1 MIQID
6 ILLSSEVKTF
16 IHKNRNVTVSELML
30 KMPAFSIDSKWIA
43 AQIEGWQK
51 AISKLPL
58 WANNEKI
65 IYPIRLS
72 MEQCSS
78 ERTGQYKAS
87 LVQGKCVVDLTGG
100 FGVDTF
106 YLSKSFDKVFYIE
119 QQEELAQIAAHNF
132 NVFEQENISVLIGNS
147 NEILKSITESIDL
160 IYLDPARRKDAQKV
174 FKLSDC
180 EPNVEALQDFYF
192 DISLNILI
200 KTSPML
206 DIAEALRQLKNVKE
220 IYIVSVDNECKE
232 VLYLLDKNF
241 SGEATYTC
249 VHDYKKLVQSFS
261 FNASFEN
268 SFKADLSMP
277 LTYLYE
283 PNPSILKAGG
293 FNSIADA
300 YKLLKLHPSSHL
312 YTSETYIK
320 EFPGRIF
327 KIKNSVGYNKKE
339 IQACTPTGKANIQTR
354 NFPDSVESI
363 RKKTGL
369 KDGGNIFIFAT
380 TLLDSTKTLLVCE
393 KYSEGLYL
401 LILFSLNLIN
411 IVHSHFSLMA

>member
-1 MIQID
+1 MVPIEA
-6 ILLSSEVKTF
+6 LLSNEVTTF
-16 IHKNRNVTVSELML
+16 ILKNRNASVSELML

-51 AISKLPL
+51 AGTKLPL
-58 WANNEKI
+58 WANTEKI

-78 ERTGQYKAS
+78 ERTGHYKAS
-87 LVQGKCVVDLTGG
+87 LVKGNCVVDLTGG

-106 YLSKSFDKVFYIE
+106 YLSKSFNKAFYIE

-132 NVFEQENISVLIGNS
+132 KVLKQENISVLTGNS
-147 NEILKSITESIDL
+147 DEVLTAITEPIDL
-160 IYLDPARRKDAQKV
+160 IYLDPARRKEAQKV

-180 EPNVEALQDFYF
+180 EPNIVALQDLYF
-192 DISLNILI
+192 GISSQILI

-206 DIAEALRQLKNVKE
+206 DIAEALRQLKSVKG
-220 IYIVSVDNECKE
+220 IYVVSVDNECKE

-241 SGEATYTC
+241 SGDIMFTC
-249 VHDYKKLVQSFS
+249 VHDHKKTVDVFS
-261 FNASFEN
+261 FNPLFEN
-268 SFKADLSMP
+268 SFKAPLSMP

-300 YKLLKLHPSSHL
+300 CEVTKLHASSHL

-320 EFPGRIF
+320 DFPGRIF
-327 KIKNSVGYNKKE
+327 KIKNSVAYNKKE
-339 IQACTPTGKANIQTR
+339 IQACVPSGKANIQTR

-369 KDGGNIFIFAT
+369 KDGGSIFIFAT

-393 KYSEGLYL
+393 KYSEG
-401 LILFSLNLIN
+401 
-411 IVHSHFSLMA
+411 

>member
-1 MIQID
+1 MVPID
-6 ILLSSEVKTF
+6 ILLSNEVKTF
-16 IHKNRNVTVSELML
+16 TDKNRNATVSELML

-43 AQIEGWQK
+43 AQIEGRQK
-51 AISKLPL
+51 ASSKLPL
-58 WANNEKI
+58 WANTEKI

-78 ERTGQYKAS
+78 ERTALYKAS

-106 YLSKSFDKVFYIE
+106 YLSKSFNKAFYIE

-132 NVFEQENISVLIGNS
+132 NVFKQENISVLTGNS
-147 NEILKSITESIDL
+147 DEVLKSITESIDL

-180 EPNVEALQDFYF
+180 EPNVVTLQDLYF
-192 DISLNILI
+192 EISSQILI

-206 DIAEALRQLKNVKE
+206 DITEALRQLKNVKE
-220 IYIVSVDNECKE
+220 IHVVSVDNECKE

-241 SGEATYTC
+241 LGEATYIC
-249 VHDYKKLVQSFS
+249 VHDYKKSIQSFS
-261 FNASFEN
+261 FKASFEN
-268 SFKADLSMP
+268 SFKAVLSMP
-277 LTYLYE
+277 LNYLYE

-300 YKLLKLHPSSHL
+300 YKILKLNPSSHL
-312 YTSETYIK
+312 YTSDSYIK

-327 KIKNSVGYNKKE
+327 KLKNTVGYNKRE
-339 IQACTPTGKANIQTR
+339 IHACIPTGKANIQTR

-380 TLLDSTKTLLVCE
+380 TLMDFTKTLLVCE
-393 KYSEGLYL
+393 KYSEG
-401 LILFSLNLIN
+401 
-411 IVHSHFSLMA
+411 

>member
-1 MIQID
+1 MVPID
-6 ILLSSEVKTF
+6 VLLSTELKTF
-16 IHKNRNVTVSELML
+16 IYKNRTATVSELML

-51 AISKLPL
+51 ASTKLPL
-58 WANNEKI
+58 WANTEKI

-78 ERTGQYKAS
+78 ERTGLYKAS
-87 LVQGKCVVDLTGG
+87 LVQGNCVVDLTGG
-100 FGVDTF
+100 FGVDAF
-106 YLSKSFDKVFYIE
+106 YLSKSFNKAFYIE

-132 NVFEQENISVLIGNS
+132 NVFKQKNISVLSGNS
-147 NEILKSITESIDL
+147 DSVLKSITEPIDL

-180 EPNVEALQDFYF
+180 EPNIVALQDLYF
-192 DISLNILI
+192 DMSAHILI

-206 DIAEALRQLKNVKE
+206 DIAEALRQLKGVKE
-220 IYIVSVDNECKE
+220 IYVVSIDNECKE

-241 SGEATYTC
+241 SEEATYTC
-249 VHDYKKLVQSFS
+249 VHDYKKSVQSFS
-261 FNASFEN
+261 FKTSFEN
-268 SFKADLSMP
+268 SFKAALSMP

-300 YKLLKLHPSSHL
+300 YKLSKLHASSHL

-339 IQACTPTGKANIQTR
+339 IQACVPTGKANIQTR

-393 KYSEGLYL
+393 K
-401 LILFSLNLIN
+401 
-411 IVHSHFSLMA
+411 HS

>member
-1 MIQID
+1 MVPINV
-6 ILLSSEVKTF
+6 LLSPEITAF
-16 IHKNRNVTVSELML
+16 IEKNRNAAVSALML
-30 KMPAFSIDSKWIA
+30 KMPAFAIDSKWVA

-51 AISKLPL
+51 ARIKLPL
-58 WANNEKI
+58 WANTEKI

-87 LVQGKCVVDLTGG
+87 LFQGKCVVDLTGG

-106 YLSKSFDKVFYIE
+106 YLSKAFEKAFYIE
-119 QQEELAQIAAHNF
+119 QQEELAQIAEHNF
-132 NVFEQENISVLIGNS
+132 NTLDQKNIAVLTGNS
-147 NEILKSITESIDL
+147 DDVLKTITEPIDL
-160 IYLDPARRKDAQKV
+160 IYLDPARRKEAQKV

-180 EPNVEALQDFYF
+180 EPNIVTLQDFYF
-192 DISLNILI
+192 SISTQILI

-206 DIAEALRQLKNVKE
+206 DIAEALRQLKGVKE
-220 IYIVSVDNECKE
+220 IHIVSVDNECKE

-241 SGEATYTC
+241 SEEATYTC
-249 VHDYKKLVQSFS
+249 VHDHKKSVHTFS
-261 FNASFEN
+261 FKPSFEN
-268 SFKADLSMP
+268 SCKAVLSMP

-300 YKLLKLHPSSHL
+300 YKLSKLHASSHL
-312 YTSETYIK
+312 YTSETYVK

-327 KIKNSVGYNKKE
+327 KIKERAGYNKKE
-339 IQACTPTGKANIQTR
+339 IQTCIPTGKANIQTR

-369 KDGGNIFIFAT
+369 KDGGSIFIFAT
-380 TLLDSTKTLLVCE
+380 TLLDSAKTLLVCE
-393 KYSEGLYL
+393 KYSEG
-401 LILFSLNLIN
+401 
-411 IVHSHFSLMA
+411 

>member
-1 MIQID
+1 MVPIEALQ
-6 ILLSSEVKTF
+6 STEVTTF
-16 IHKNRNVTVSELML
+16 ILKNRNASVSELML

-51 AISKLPL
+51 ASNKLPL
-58 WANNEKI
+58 WANTEKI

-78 ERTGQYKAS
+78 ERTAQYKAS
-87 LVQGKCVVDLTGG
+87 LIKGNCVIDLTGG

-106 YLSKSFDKVFYIE
+106 YLSKSFNKAIYIE

-132 NVFEQENISVLIGNS
+132 KILKQENISVLTGNS
-147 NEILKSITESIDL
+147 DEVLKSITEPIDL
-160 IYLDPARRKDAQKV
+160 IYLDPARRKEAQKV

-180 EPNVEALQDFYF
+180 EPNVVALQDLYF
-192 DISLNILI
+192 EISTQILI

-206 DIAEALRQLKNVKE
+206 DISEALRQLKGVKE
-220 IYIVSVDNECKE
+220 IHVVSVDNECKE
-232 VLYLLDKNF
+232 VLYSLDKNF

-249 VHDYKKLVQSFS
+249 VHDHKKSVQSFS
-261 FNASFEN
+261 FKNSFEN
-268 SFKADLSMP
+268 SFKAALSMP
-277 LTYLYE
+277 STYLYE
-283 PNPSILKAGG
+283 PNPSVLKAGG

-300 YKLLKLHPSSHL
+300 YNVSKLHTSSHL

-327 KIKNSVGYNKKE
+327 KINTSVGYNKKE
-339 IQACTPTGKANIQTR
+339 IQACVPAGKANIQTR

-393 KYSEGLYL
+393 KYSEG
-401 LILFSLNLIN
+401 
-411 IVHSHFSLMA
+411 